1 MSRTQYNR
9 EWRAKNR
16 DKVLESKRRSYL
28 KASAGYTVYTHTS
41 KDGKLYVGMGN
52 GKRPYSFANRREH
65 HKAVFTKKDTI
76 IRVLAKMETKQE
88 ARELEELVIETLGLQ
103 NLINIYK

>member
-1 MSRTQYNR
+1 MSLTQYNR

-16 DKVLESKRRSYL
+16 DKVLANKRKAYL

-52 GKRPYSFANRREH
+52 SKRPYSFANRKTH

-76 IRVLAKMETKQE
+76 IRVLAKMETKTE
-88 ARELEELVIETLGLQ
+88 ARELEELIIQTVGLQ